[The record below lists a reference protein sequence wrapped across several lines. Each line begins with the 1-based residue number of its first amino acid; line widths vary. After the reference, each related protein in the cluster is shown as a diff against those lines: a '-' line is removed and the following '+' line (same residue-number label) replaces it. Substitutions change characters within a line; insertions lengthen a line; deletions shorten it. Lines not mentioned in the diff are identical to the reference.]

1 MKKSIL
7 GITLA
12 LAFIISACG
21 GNNKNANDESDTTS
35 VGTNSKAIQS
45 NVDTNVNKIGT
56 ETQESGGGPA
66 LDGGQLIANSD
77 CLSCHKENQKIIG
90 PSYQDVAAK
99 YEATEENI
107 NMLAGKII
115 KGGSGVWGEIPMTA
129 HPQISE
135 NDAKEMVKYILAL
148 KK

>member
-7 GITLA
+7 NIA
-12 LAFIISACG
+12 AAFIIILSACG
-21 GNNKNANDESDTTS
+21 GNDKKAGESDESDTTS

-56 ETQESGGGPA
+56 QTEEEGSGPA
-66 LDGGQLIANSD
+66 LDGAQLIANSD

-90 PSYQDVAAK
+90 PSYADVAAK

-129 HPQISE
+129 HPQV
-135 NDAKEMVKYILAL
+135 AKMMQRKWLNIF
-148 KK
+148 